1 MNRASSTFA
10 DSSSTLFEPS
20 YDATITYDS
29 DLSNLI
35 NASHV
40 SHAIASSYH
49 ALTTQA
55 LLQHNTRYSCPR
67 RSSIEFDTT
76 RAHHTSQV
84 SASLDELRVELAPH
98 LHTNA
103 PQGYVDTTPMALFEA
118 YPSSQYQQLGNY
130 NSITHLQSGYTPPRT
145 APEGVQERNDSM
157 KAELGTTQGQNPG
170 CLTYW
175 VPDRERYMYARRNDR
190 DMTNW
195 GEDLSGVGTH
205 FNAYAHSEETTPNGI
220 VGEEG
225 WNAT

>member
-10 DSSSTLFEPS
+10 DSSSILCES
-20 YDATITYDS
+20 SHNATITYGS

-40 SHAIASSYH
+40 SHAIASSYN

-55 LLQHNTRYSCPR
+55 LLHLNSQYGAPR
-67 RSSIEFDTT
+67 RSFIDLDTT

-84 SASLDELRVELAPH
+84 SASLDELHVELPPN
-98 LHTNA
+98 LHINA
-103 PQGYVDTTPMALFEA
+103 TQGYVGTTPMDYFEA

-130 NSITHLQSGYTPPRT
+130 NSITHLQSGYTPLRT
-145 APEGVQERNDSM
+145 SPEGVQEHNGSM
-157 KAELGTTQGQNPG
+157 KAELGTIQGQNHG
-170 CLTYW
+170 SLTYW

-190 DMTNW
+190 DMTDW
-195 GEDLSGVGTH
+195 GEDLSGVGTQFERH
-205 FNAYAHSEETTPNGI
+205 AHSEEETPNGI